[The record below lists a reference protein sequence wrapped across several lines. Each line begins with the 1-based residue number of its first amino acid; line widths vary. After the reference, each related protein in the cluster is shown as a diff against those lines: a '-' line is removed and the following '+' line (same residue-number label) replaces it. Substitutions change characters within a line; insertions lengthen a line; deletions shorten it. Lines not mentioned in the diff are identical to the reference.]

1 MLQAMEDQENQVVA
15 YEGTNS
21 NQTLSSGVPIQIVR
35 HLLSMLKDLTE
46 QNHELKNELLNKDV
60 FLQSLLIHHFYF
72 KEPGQPSLM
81 STDIWKNQQ
90 QDHPL
95 LLMRS
100 MIDMEGEIEGKFV
113 KQLEFVNNTTLNKLS
128 DVLTQMK
135 TVVDNQASQTNR
147 SQSSSP
153 VPGTAR

>member
-1 MLQAMEDQENQVVA
+1 MEHQENQVVG

-21 NQTLSSGVPIQIVR
+21 NQTLPSGVEMQVVR
-35 HLLSMLKDLTE
+35 DLVSMIKDLTE

-81 STDIWKNQQ
+81 STDIWKSQQ

-113 KQLEFVNNTTLNKLS
+113 KQLELVNNTTLNKLS
-128 DVLTQMK
+128 NVLTQMK
-135 TVVDNQASQTNR
+135 TVVDNQAFQRNR
-147 SQSSSP
+147 SQSSGPFS
-153 VPGTAR
+153 GTAR